1 MLGAGGAG
9 RDAQKGRRGL
19 LSAVSGSLGAAFSA
33 TLPSRSNDIRLCQR
47 RRNACKSRGS
57 RGASA
62 RISAD
67 M

>member
-1 MLGAGGAG
+1 MQEGTLRREGG
-9 RDAQKGRRGL
+9 GL

-33 TLPSRSNDIRLCQR
+33 MLPSRSNDIRLCQR
-47 RRNACKSRGS
+47 RRNVCKSRGS